1 MFRSSLPSEGS
12 DVETRIMGNIPT
24 QSNHAIA
31 SHGDHQR
38 GIQGPTS
45 VLCASC
51 QKWDFKR
58 ELLPTHPSDLKF
70 KMRIDELEAV
80 RKATN
85 CPLCRLRISALQ
97 AIPGFDDVK
106 WERSAFVHTSPMI
119 FGGYSP
125 QSDPIPKSWVA
136 RIWVQLLV
144 DGNNWSNTTTGTSFS
159 RGIQLLADIATGD
172 ASTQLLRGRLILG
185 DSLDFD
191 LLRSWLSRCSENHGS
206 GCAPDTVTDDFCLRV
221 IDVGSRRVVEAPPSC
236 RYLALSYVWGDSRQ
250 LLLEQNTYA
259 RLTSEGGLD
268 DQYHDISSTI
278 KDAMLLCEKLKES
291 YLWVD
296 ALCIMQDDDVDRSR
310 QIANMHAIYGSATL
324 TVVAAAGKPGFGA
337 SAGIPGVR
345 AGSRDLKQCTEIVNG
360 LSLITSHRPFLAS
373 MSTSE
378 WNKRGWTFQ
387 EKLLSKRLLICCEH
401 QAFYHCNRATW
412 YEDAILEGTSDMAI
426 DLSENEGLKN
436 RRYHQKPP
444 LDASPMEQYSI
455 CVAGYGIRSLKFD
468 ADALNAFNGII
479 KTLKPKFSSEFIYGM
494 PESLLDTAMT
504 WRCHNHFP
512 ERRRNHFPSW
522 SWLGTRGGPNDN
534 LDPQVADPSM
544 VRSEVVWYRRS
555 TDNGEFLLVKNNA
568 VPKAKAPTE
577 SLNVRGVWKPTG
589 SPTEPHVS
597 AELLDSRNFLS
608 YLYFWTSSAHLIV
621 DREGVK
627 GESRHGTDYLH
638 VRSVEGDPVGVICL
652 NKIWRQVQPDKLEF
666 IVICSYDSRD
676 RPSWNSGLML
686 LLIERQDWVA
696 FRVQR
701 IDTPIAQD
709 VWAAERPEW
718 KFFVLG

>member
-1 MFRSSLPSEGS
+1 
-12 DVETRIMGNIPT
+12 MGHIPT

-38 GIQGPTS
+38 GKQGPTS
-45 VLCASC
+45 ALCTSC
-51 QKWDFKR
+51 QKWDFKL
-58 ELLPTHPSDLKF
+58 ELLPSHPNDLEF
-70 KMRIDELEAV
+70 KSRIDELEAV

-85 CPLCRLRISALQ
+85 CPMCRLRISALQ
-97 AIPGFDDVK
+97 AIPGFDDVR

-119 FGGYSP
+119 FGGYSS
-125 QSDPIPKSWVA
+125 QSDPILKSWVA

-144 DGNNWSNTTTGTSFS
+144 DGNNWSSATTGTSFS
-159 RGIQLLADIATGD
+159 RGIQLLADTATGD
-172 ASTQLLRGRLILG
+172 ASTQLLRGRLIPG
-185 DSLDFD
+185 DSLHFD

-206 GCAPDTVTDDFCLRV
+206 ECAPDTVTDDFCLRV
-221 IDVGSRRVVEAPPSC
+221 IDVRSRRVVEAPPSC

-268 DQYHDISSTI
+268 EQYHDISSTI

-296 ALCIMQDDDVDRSR
+296 ALCIMQDDNADRSR
-310 QIANMHAIYGSATL
+310 QIANMHAIFACATL
-324 TVVAAAGKPGFGA
+324 TIVAAAGGPGVGA

-345 AGSRDLKQCTEIVNG
+345 AGSRDLKQCTETVNG
-360 LSLITSHRPFLAS
+360 LNLITSNRPFLAS
-373 MSTSE
+373 MSNSE

-387 EKLLSKRLLICCEH
+387 EKLLSKRLLICSEY
-401 QAFYHCNRATW
+401 QTFYHCTRATW
-412 YEDAILEGTSDMAI
+412 YEDAILEGGSDMAI

-444 LDASPMEQYSI
+444 LEASPMEQYCI
-455 CVAGYGIRSLKFD
+455 YATGYASRSLKFD

-479 KTLKPKFSSEFIYGM
+479 ETLKPKFSSEFIYGM
-494 PESLLDTAMT
+494 PESLFDVAMT
-504 WRCHNHFP
+504 WRWHNHFP
-512 ERRRNHFPSW
+512 ERHRNHFPSW
-522 SWLGTRGGPNDN
+522 SWLDTRGGPNDQ
-534 LDPQVADPSM
+534 LDPHVAGPYM
-544 VRSEVVWYRRS
+544 VRSEIVWYRRS
-555 TDNGEFLLVKNNA
+555 KDNGGFLLVKNDA
-568 VPKAKAPTE
+568 VPKAEALTE
-577 SLNVRGVWKPTG
+577 SLGLRGVWKPPG

-597 AELLDSRNFLS
+597 TKVLDSHNFSS

-621 DREGVK
+621 DREGVE
-627 GESRHGTDYLH
+627 GESRYGTDRLH
-638 VRSVEGDPVGVICL
+638 VRSARGDSVGIIYL
-652 NKIWRQVQPDKLEF
+652 NEIWRQAQPDKLEF
-666 IVICSYDSRD
+666 IVICSCDLRD
-676 RPSWNSGLML
+676 RRSGNSDLML